1 MKTYLAAQVAD
12 MVGVPYRT
20 LMDWVAH
27 ELLNPLNARSGQRIQ
42 TAWRPKDVREAS
54 VLANLRRAGFSLQNI
69 KRACAGWERRGMPD
83 GDFVVFR
90 IGKGEPDDVMMFCDE
105 DEARRQLGNPGRL
118 VMRVW
123 SADKGDGASAPAHHP
138 ATAGAARATGN
149 LT

>member
-1 MKTYLAAQVAD
+1 MKTYMAAQVAD

-69 KRACAGWERRGMPD
+69 KRACAYLRSLGHNPMSTGEFIVIRT
-83 GDFVVFR
+83 
-90 IGKGEPDDVMMFCDE
+90 GKGEPRDIVKFCDTGEAVALVKDRGQLVLPLWTE
-105 DEARRQLGNPGRL
+105 D
-118 VMRVW
+118 
-123 SADKGDGASAPAHHP
+123 
-138 ATAGAARATGN
+138 
-149 LT
+149 